1 MDTTPKPRMAAVG
14 DDLVAV
20 HLPPDDPAWVKYAG
34 GKARLLLSINR
45 YSWADAD
52 RFWLSHNAPEG
63 MTDGIAICEYF
74 ERQLVA
80 LEVTE
85 RITA

>member
-1 MDTTPKPRMAAVG
+1 MAAVG

-20 HLPPDDPAWVKYAG
+20 HLPPDSPDWVRYAG
-34 GKARLLLSINR
+34 GKARLLLSINQ

-52 RFWLSHNAPEG
+52 RFWLQHNAPEG
-63 MTDGIAICEYF
+63 MTDEIAVCEYF

-85 RITA
+85 RITS